1 MNELKIFNSPEFGQ
15 VRTVTIDGEPWFVGK
30 DVASILGYADTF
42 GALKKHVDTEDRQN
56 CQNDSFE
63 SPRGLTCIN
72 ESGLYS
78 LILSS
83 KIPKAKK
90 FKHWVTSEVL
100 PAIRKYGGYLT
111 PEKVE
116 EVLLNP
122 DTLIKLATELKAER
136 EARKHAEL
144 EAASAKQLIG
154 ELKPKADYTDRIL
167 SSKGTVPTTAI
178 AKDYGMSAKALNQ
191 KLHELRVI
199 YRMGSQW
206 FLYAKYQAK
215 GYTHSKT
222 FDFKHS
228 DGRPDCKMQTEW
240 TQKGRLFLYQLLK
253 KNGILPMIER
263 SDDQEAG
270 H

>member
-1 MNELKIFNSPEFGQ
+1 MNELQIFKNPEFGE
-15 VRTVTIDGEPWFVGK
+15 VRTLTINGNPWFVGK
-30 DVASILGYADTF
+30 DIAEDLGYQNGSRDINR
-42 GALKKHVDTEDRQN
+42 HVDEEDRRKEMISDGNQLK
-56 CQNDSFE
+56 E
-63 SPRGLTCIN
+63 TIIIN
-72 ESGLYS
+72 ESGVYS

-83 KIPKAKK
+83 KLPTAKK

-100 PAIRKYGGYLT
+100 PAIRKHGGYLT

-116 EVLLNP
+116 EALLNP
-122 DTLIKLATELKAER
+122 DTIIKLATELKAER
-136 EARKHAEL
+136 EARKNAEL

-206 FLYAKYQAK
+206 FLYAKYQAR

-253 KNGILPMIER
+253 KHGVLPMIER
-263 SDDQEAG
+263 EDQEAG